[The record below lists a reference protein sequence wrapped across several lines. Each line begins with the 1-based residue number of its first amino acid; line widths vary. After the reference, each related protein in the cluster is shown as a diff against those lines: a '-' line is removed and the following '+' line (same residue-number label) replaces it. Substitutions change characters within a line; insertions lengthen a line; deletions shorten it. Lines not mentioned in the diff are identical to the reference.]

1 MKSVFSS
8 VFILAFVAVVFQA
21 FEDGPGTGTKRRR
34 DGTDPGHTGSPGD
47 NFKNCTICHGGTA
60 TDADGWIT
68 SNIPSTGWK
77 PGQIYTITA
86 TNTKVGSTRFGFQV
100 SPQDM
105 QGNLLGQL
113 IVSDTGATQL
123 VGDSKYITYKSAGV
137 DGTDL
142 RTWTFNW
149 QAPGDSINE
158 VVFYG
163 AFNSNHEGHKAF
175 DNTTLSKLTV
185 RREGAPV
192 SVDMVNKVDGLN
204 IVQNYTT
211 KIMRLQFENT
221 TGEDFSISIYTSNG
235 VLVKELYSG
244 NDLNLDLNYDF
255 SQLSTGIYMVN
266 LLSKGKTNVYKVSCF

>member
-1 MKSVFSS
+1 MKSMFSS
-8 VFILAFVAVVFQA
+8 FFLLAFVAVIFQA
-21 FEDGPGTGTKRRR
+21 FVEGPETGSKRRR

-60 TDADGWIT
+60 SEIDGWIS

-86 TNTKVGSTRFGFQV
+86 TNTRVGATRFGFQV
-100 SPQDM
+100 SPQDI

-113 IVSDTGATQL
+113 IVSDTSATQL

-137 DGTDL
+137 DGTDS
-142 RTWTFNW
+142 RSWTFNW

-175 DNTTLSKLTV
+175 DNTTLSRLVV

-192 SVDMVNKVDGLN
+192 SIDMVNKVDGLE
-204 IVQNYTT
+204 IVQNYTNKVMT
-211 KIMRLQFENT
+211 LHYDNPTAQ
-221 TGEDFSISIYTSNG
+221 DFRITLYSSNG
-235 VLVKELYSG
+235 SLIQEIYSG
-244 NDLNLDLNYDF
+244 NSTDFSTNFDF

-266 LLSKGKTNVYKVSCF
+266 LEGKGITKVYKVSCF